1 MNTMSASYEQLALYG
16 GQPVRPRRKQANPL
30 ITRAAKDDVLAV
42 LDSGKLARFYGGTHV
57 REFEQE
63 YARWFGREHAV
74 AVSSGT
80 AALHVTYLAARLPE
94 RSEVLLPAN
103 AYISVFSALIQA
115 HLIPVIVDVDPQ
127 SWVMDPQ
134 DCRRKVTD
142 RTSALVAV
150 HMYGQPCP
158 MNELAAIAS
167 TCGLT
172 LIEDCGQS
180 HGALWDGQK
189 TGTFGR
195 AAAFSLCCRKH
206 IALGEGG
213 ILLTDEPELAA
224 AARALAHKG
233 KGESWFAYQE
243 MGFSYNMTEIQ
254 AALGRHQLRRLGS
267 ELKRRNALA
276 HWVRQEL
283 ADSGLLFP
291 CVPASSMHAYFK
303 LNALVP
309 PELERAR
316 NEIVAAIA
324 AENVGCDPA
333 HPHLLDIAWVRE
345 QQPYFLRTLP
355 PGERPDYG
363 PATAPVALDVLRR
376 QIGIEI
382 GPGLTQE
389 DLACTVAAIRK
400 VMTYFQAHSGRT
412 GVAL

>member
-1 MNTMSASYEQLALYG
+1 MNTMSAIDEKLALYG
-16 GQPVRPRRKQANPL
+16 GQPVRPRRKHAYPVIDQ
-30 ITRAAKDDVLAV
+30 AAKDEVLAV
-42 LDSGKLARFYGGTHV
+42 LDSGKLAQFYGGTHV
-57 REFEQE
+57 RAFEHA
-63 YARWFGREHAV
+63 YARWFGRGHAV

-80 AALHVTYLAARLPE
+80 AALHVTYAAARLPE

-115 HLIPVIVDVDPQ
+115 HLIPVIVDLDPH
-127 SWVMDPQ
+127 SWVMDPE
-134 DCRRKVTD
+134 DCQRKVTA
-142 RTSALVAV
+142 RTSAIVAV

-158 MNELAAIAS
+158 MTELARIAHRH
-167 TCGLT
+167 GLA

-180 HGALWDGQK
+180 HGALWQGQK

-213 ILLTDEPELAA
+213 IMITDDPELAA
-224 AARALAHKG
+224 VARALAHKG
-233 KGESWFAYQE
+233 KGEAWFAYQE

-254 AALGRHQLRRLGS
+254 AVLGKHQLRQLNQ
-267 ELKRRNALA
+267 ELQQRSALA
-276 HWVRQEL
+276 GWVRQEL
-283 ADSGLLFP
+283 AESGLIFP
-291 CVPASSMHAYFK
+291 VLPAGSTHAYFK

-309 PELERAR
+309 YQLRQMR
-316 NEIVAAIA
+316 NEIVAALT

-355 PGERPDYG
+355 PVERPDYR

-382 GPGLTQE
+382 GPGFTRE
-389 DLACTVAAIRK
+389 DLAYTVAALRK
-400 VMTYFQAHSGRT
+400 VLSAVQAWPART
-412 GVAL
+412 EVAS